1 MVKEEVYALIHCAAS
16 SISAEKASAGEEVSD
31 ESERYSGSQPSVG
44 VGVVVVVVEVEVVVL
59 VAAVIVALVVV
70 DAQSSEVSSMA
81 LHWGRRGRG
90 FRAMRLVSRISKIR
104 SPA

>member
-1 MVKEEVYALIHCAAS
+1 
-16 SISAEKASAGEEVSD
+16 
-31 ESERYSGSQPSVG
+31 
-44 VGVVVVVVEVEVVVL
+44 VVL